1 MGHGGLRGDPGAYRR
16 TRPRRTV
23 IDAQH
28 IGAAARSER
37 AAAFDVWLTKLAAD
51 SGLPPGVSLVAVG
64 GLGRRECAP
73 KGDLDLVLL
82 HTGVAGIEELAAR
95 IWYPVWDSRVGLDH
109 SVRTVA
115 ESLAAAE
122 SDAKVALG
130 LLDARHVTGDAGL
143 TARLARSAADLW
155 RRTAPVQ
162 LSRLREVTA
171 ARHATHGTL
180 AQLLEGDLKEAAGGL
195 RDVGI
200 LRGIGRAG
208 IADATPP
215 VIRAAQIRLLD
226 VRDALHL
233 SAGRNLDRLVAHERT
248 AVAEALDLPDGDALL
263 RRVANDAA
271 TIEWALDDAWRSV
284 HRWRASLG
292 RGGVP
297 HRAQRLPLATDVV
310 ESDGEVVLARSA
322 VTPHPDPSLSLRVAA
337 AAATAK
343 LPIARST
350 LEWLSRYVPPLPN
363 PWPAAARTTLMSLLG
378 SGPALIPTWTA
389 CDRFGLITAWLPE
402 WSRLRGAPQ
411 HNPVHQFTLDRHLIS
426 AAAEAAGYAREV
438 ARPDLLLL
446 GALVHDVGKGL
457 PGDHSEVGAP
467 IAAGIARRV
476 GLPAADVALIER
488 LVRHHLVLPEIATR
502 RDIGD
507 PATVTAVAEIVG
519 DTETLELLHMLA
531 RSDAVATGPA
541 AWTTWKSRLIDQ
553 LVAAVRASLAGAPL
567 PVPMAPDPTLLRAD
581 LPVVQVAPDWVALAA
596 KDRRGLLATVAGCLA
611 MHQLEVVAV
620 NSITVAERAVLQCAV
635 QPRYGTSPDR
645 DLLAADLRRAA
656 LDQLALPA
664 RLARRSR
671 TPNAARPRPR
681 VLWPADDL
689 LEVRATDE
697 PGLLYRITSTLAE
710 LGVNLRAARVSTLGA
725 DVVDA
730 FYLIGPV
737 DRVAIEAALLPML
750 G

>member
-1 MGHGGLRGDPGAYRR
+1 
-16 TRPRRTV
+16 
-23 IDAQH
+23 
-28 IGAAARSER
+28 
-37 AAAFDVWLTKLAAD
+37 
-51 SGLPPGVSLVAVG
+51 
-64 GLGRRECAP
+64 
-73 KGDLDLVLL
+73 
-82 HTGVAGIEELAAR
+82 
-95 IWYPVWDSRVGLDH
+95 
-109 SVRTVA
+109 
-115 ESLAAAE
+115 
-122 SDAKVALG
+122 
-130 LLDARHVTGDAGL
+130 
-143 TARLARSAADLW
+143 
-155 RRTAPVQ
+155 
-162 LSRLREVTA
+162 
-171 ARHATHGTL
+171 
-180 AQLLEGDLKEAAGGL
+180 
-195 RDVGI
+195 
-200 LRGIGRAG
+200 
-208 IADATPP
+208 
-215 VIRAAQIRLLD
+215 
-226 VRDALHL
+226 
-233 SAGRNLDRLVAHERT
+233 
-248 AVAEALDLPDGDALL
+248 
-263 RRVANDAA
+263 
-271 TIEWALDDAWRSV
+271 
-284 HRWRASLG
+284 
-292 RGGVP
+292 
-297 HRAQRLPLATDVV
+297 
-310 ESDGEVVLARSA
+310 
-322 VTPHPDPSLSLRVAA
+322 
-337 AAATAK
+337 
-343 LPIARST
+343 
-350 LEWLSRYVPPLPN
+350 
-363 PWPAAARTTLMSLLG
+363 
-378 SGPALIPTWTA
+378 
-389 CDRFGLITAWLPE
+389 
-402 WSRLRGAPQ
+402 
-411 HNPVHQFTLDRHLIS
+411 
-426 AAAEAAGYAREV
+426 
-438 ARPDLLLL
+438 
-446 GALVHDVGKGL
+446 DVGKGL

-476 GLPAADVALIER
+476 GLPEADVALIER